1 MVRENPIVVMGAHD
15 DRPDYD
21 YADGAE
27 VHIYALQE
35 GQEASAVVYDM
46 DQNADMT
53 VTAKNEGGK
62 ISIHADGKKPYTIRL
77 VNVKAASANGG
88 TITVNGNDTVVAPE
102 RNEIEVV
109 L

>member
-27 VHIYALQE
+27 VRIYALQE

-53 VTAKNEGGK
+53 VTAKNTGGRNFK
-62 ISIHADGKKPYTIRL
+62 LYSISFIWFCK
-77 VNVKAASANGG
+77 VKSQYM
-88 TITVNGNDTVVAPE
+88 
-102 RNEIEVV
+102 
-109 L
+109 